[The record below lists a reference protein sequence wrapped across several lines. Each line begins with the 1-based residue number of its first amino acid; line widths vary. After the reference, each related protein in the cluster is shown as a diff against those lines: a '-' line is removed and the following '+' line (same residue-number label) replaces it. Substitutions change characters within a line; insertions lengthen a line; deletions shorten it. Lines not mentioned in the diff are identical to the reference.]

1 MLDGAK
7 RASVQLLIV
16 IALFHNSFFKNK
28 TTLELV
34 ILYISKQWYKKDNSS
49 YHKIVKQRASPLQTY
64 CLQIKAEDLS

>member
-49 YHKIVKQRASPLQTY
+49 YHTSKSFAN
-64 CLQIKAEDLS
+64 